1 MNNSR
6 FAPLA
11 LWTGYIFFPDSSP
24 RRMDNKGQAS
34 AEPPLNYSMTKS
46 DLVAFNVIDDRSH
59 ASLHIY
65 SENLV

>member
-1 MNNSR
+1 
-6 FAPLA
+6 
-11 LWTGYIFFPDSSP
+11 
-24 RRMDNKGQAS
+24 MDNKGQAS